1 MRMPRESLTSLEQI
15 RNVGPSGDPRVGRRG
30 DERTGSAPGAHELR
44 PDGADAT
51 PVAPSPAPALRQPA
65 SGIKLSMMSPL
76 RFFRTLRDERRQFG
90 WKGLLKRRGWVFVA
104 LVVLVYLVRD
114 LVLYVLVP
122 LAVVAGL
129 RH

>member
-1 MRMPRESLTSLEQI
+1 MSLLTYY
-15 RNVGPSGDPRVGRRG
+15 
-30 DERTGSAPGAHELR
+30 RTVRA
-44 PDGADAT
+44 
-51 PVAPSPAPALRQPA
+51 
-65 SGIKLSMMSPL
+65 
-76 RFFRTLRDERRQFG
+76 ERRQLG
-90 WKGLLKRRGWVFVA
+90 WKGLLKRRGWVLVA

>member
-1 MRMPRESLTSLEQI
+1 M
-15 RNVGPSGDPRVGRRG
+15 
-30 DERTGSAPGAHELR
+30 
-44 PDGADAT
+44 
-51 PVAPSPAPALRQPA
+51 RQPD
-65 SGIKLSMMSPL
+65 SGLKLSGVSLL
-76 RFFRTLRDERRQFG
+76 RFYRSLRDERRQLG

-104 LVVLVYLVRD
+104 VVVLVYLVRD

>member
-1 MRMPRESLTSLEQI
+1 MGLL
-15 RNVGPSGDPRVGRRG
+15 G
-30 DERTGSAPGAHELR
+30 
-44 PDGADAT
+44 
-51 PVAPSPAPALRQPA
+51 
-65 SGIKLSMMSPL
+65 
-76 RFFRTLRDERRQFG
+76 FYRTLRDERRQLG

-104 LVVLVYLVRD
+104 IVVLVYLVRD